1 MNDKVK
7 AAESKGDLLKWIVVL
22 VVVVA
27 GVYGNSHFASEYSV
41 VIRLVALLLLAAL
54 AGFVAA
60 KTAQGQAFIALGLEA
75 KTEIRK
81 VVWPTREETTYTT
94 LIVVAAVLVLA
105 LILYA
110 LDSLLSWLLR
120 VLVGV

>member
-7 AAESKGDLLKWIVVL
+7 VAETKGDLLKWGVVL
-22 VVVVA
+22 VLVA
-27 GVYGNSHFASEYSV
+27 SGIYGNSYYADFSWVY
-41 VIRLVALLLLAAL
+41 RLVGLLVLAA
-54 AGFVAA
+54 AACFVAA
-60 KTAQGQAFIALGLEA
+60 QTGKGQAFIELGVEA

-81 VVWPTREETTYTT
+81 VVWPTRDETTHTT

-110 LDSLLSWLLR
+110 LDSSLSWLLKT
-120 VLVGV
+120 LLGV